1 MGSKSSFERG
11 VKRLGDQGLLRCDQR
26 PVRPPQAPRRDR
38 LCLAALTKL
47 LGCSGSIAGVLAG
60 AGLWGLHM
68 ALSQGLLAAM
78 VADAAPAA
86 LRGTAFG
93 LFNLVSGAAL
103 FLASLLAGSLWAS
116 YGSAATFLCG
126 AALSAVALVGLLV
139 LVRRDA

>member
-1 MGSKSSFERG
+1 
-11 VKRLGDQGLLRCDQR
+11 
-26 PVRPPQAPRRDR
+26 
-38 LCLAALTKL
+38 
-47 LGCSGSIAGVLAG
+47 VLAG

-68 ALSQGLLAAM
+68 GLSQGLLAAM
-78 VADAAPAA
+78 VADTAPAT

-103 FLASLLAGSLWAS
+103 FLASLLAGFLWES
-116 YGSAATFLCG
+116 SGSAATFLCG